1 MKIERERGG
10 EKGRERVKRGR
21 ERDMK
26 MERERGGGKNKY
38 IEGETWRERE
48 RD

>member
-1 MKIERERGG
+1 MGG

-26 MERERGGGKNKY
+26 MERERGGGNNKD
-38 IEGETWRERE
+38 IEGERWRDKERE
-48 RD
+48 